1 MGKSKTNLMSSFGFA
16 SQIARMTKKASTDY
30 KCVLISLSL
39 SFQQECP
46 KILEYLTRYKCV
58 LERCWIS
65 LMHMYSNCF
74 YLEDMQKVFQ
84 KVDRNSDILIW
95 TW

>member
-1 MGKSKTNLMSSFGFA
+1 
-16 SQIARMTKKASTDY
+16 
-30 KCVLISLSL
+30 
-39 SFQQECP
+39 
-46 KILEYLTRYKCV
+46 
-58 LERCWIS
+58 
-65 LMHMYSNCF
+65 MHMYSNCF